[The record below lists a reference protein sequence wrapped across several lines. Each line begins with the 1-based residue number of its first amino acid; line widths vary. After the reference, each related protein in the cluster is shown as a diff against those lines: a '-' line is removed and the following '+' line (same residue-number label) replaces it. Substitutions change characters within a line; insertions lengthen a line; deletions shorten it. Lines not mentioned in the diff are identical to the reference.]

1 MKYEQDFD
9 EGSSQW
15 GHPHVSALDIY
26 SLRVVQKAMEEGL
39 YMLDLPAVSGFA
51 EVVQC
56 IVDEAAHT
64 HRLSMSSAVML
75 QEVLLRKHH
84 HVHKATF
91 WESITGVNCAM

>member
-26 SLRVVQKAMEEGL
+26 SLGVVQKAFEEGL
-39 YMLDLPAVSGFA
+39 YMLDLPAVNGFA

-56 IVDEAAHT
+56 IVDEAVRT
-64 HRLSMSSAVML
+64 HQLPTSSAVML
-75 QEVLLRKHH
+75 QEVLLRRHH